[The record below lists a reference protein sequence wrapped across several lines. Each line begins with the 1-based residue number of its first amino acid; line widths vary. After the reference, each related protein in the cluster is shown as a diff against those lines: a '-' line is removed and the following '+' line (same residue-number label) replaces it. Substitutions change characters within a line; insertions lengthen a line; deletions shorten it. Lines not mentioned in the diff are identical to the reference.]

1 MSTVNALLRSLF
13 DALLSPFA
21 GLPAWVGLAVV
32 SLVVS
37 VLMLLVYK
45 RFSNQAKLEEVK
57 RQIYAGIFEIRLF
70 NDDFRAILR
79 AQGEILRHNLRYLG
93 YSLVPMAWMLVP
105 LLLIVAQLQFHY
117 GYEGLKPGEPTLLTV
132 KLKEDWSSRSLAAD
146 ATGKPRVTLQAPA
159 GFTVETPAVWSPSEK
174 ELVWRVVAER
184 PGSYELKLQ
193 AGGEPLAK
201 SSVSSGQVV
210 RRSPIRVGTSFFD
223 QLLYPAEDP
232 VPAASAVESITL
244 GYPEAEV
251 SLFGWHTHWIIA
263 FLILTIIFAFA
274 LKGLFGVTI

>member
-1 MSTVNALLRSLF
+1 MSTVNRLLRPLF
-13 DALLSPFA
+13 DALLSPFS
-21 GLPAWVGLAVV
+21 GLPAWVGLTVV

-37 VLMLLVYK
+37 VFMLLIYK
-45 RFSNQAKLEEVK
+45 RFSNQAKLEAVK
-57 RQIYAGIFEIRLF
+57 QQIYAGIFEIRLF

-105 LLLIVAQLQFHY
+105 LLLVVAQLQFHY
-117 GYEGLKPGEPTLLTV
+117 GYEGLKPGEPTLVKV

-146 ATGKPRVTLQAPA
+146 AAGKPRVALQAPA
-159 GFTVETPAVWSPSEK
+159 GLKIETPPVWSPSEK
-174 ELVWRVVAER
+174 EIAWRVVAEQ
-184 PGSYELKLQ
+184 PGTYELTLDV
-193 AGGEPLAK
+193 GGTPLTKTA
-201 SSVSSGQVV
+201 VSSTEVA
-210 RRSPIRVGTSFFD
+210 RRSPIRVAPAFFD

-232 VPAASAVESITL
+232 LPAASPVESITL

-251 SLFGWHTHWIIA
+251 SLLGFGMHWIIA
-263 FLILTIIFAFA
+263 FFILTVVFAFA

>member
-1 MSTVNALLRSLF
+1 MSTVNRLLRPLF
-13 DALLSPFA
+13 DALLSPFS
-21 GLPAWVGLAVV
+21 GLPAWVGLTVV

-37 VLMLLVYK
+37 VFMLLVYK

-79 AQGEILRHNLRYLG
+79 AQGETLRHNLRYLG
-93 YSLVPMAWMLVP
+93 YSLVPMAWMMVP
-105 LLLIVAQLQFHY
+105 LLLVVAQLQFHY
-117 GYEGLKPGEPTLLTV
+117 GYEGLKPGEPTLVKV

-146 ATGKPRVTLQAPA
+146 TTGKPRVALQAPA
-159 GFTVETPAVWSPSEK
+159 GLKIETPPVWSPSEK
-174 ELVWRVVAER
+174 EIAWRVVAER
-184 PGSYELKLQ
+184 PGSYELTLDV
-193 AGGEPLAK
+193 GGTPLTKTA
-201 SSVSSGQVV
+201 VSSRGVV
-210 RRSPIRVGTSFFD
+210 RRSPIRVAPAFFD

-232 VPAASAVESITL
+232 LPAASPVESITL

-251 SLFGWHTHWIIA
+251 SLLGFGMHWIIA
-263 FLILTIIFAFA
+263 FFILTVVFAFA

>member
-1 MSTVNALLRSLF
+1 MATLNALLRPVF

-21 GLPAWVGLAVV
+21 ALPAWVGLAVV

-37 VLMLLVYK
+37 VAVLLVYK
-45 RFSNQAKLEEVK
+45 RLSNQAKLDEVK

-105 LLLIVAQLQFHY
+105 LFLIVAQLQFHY
-117 GYEGLKPGEPTLLTV
+117 GYSGLKPGEPALLKV
-132 KLKEDWSSRSLAAD
+132 KLKEDWSARLLAAD
-146 ATGKPRVTLQAPA
+146 EAGKPRLTLEAPA
-159 GFTVETPAVWSPSEK
+159 GFRVETPAVWSPADK
-174 ELVWRVVAER
+174 EMAWRVAAER
-184 PGSYELKLQ
+184 PGSYELKLR
-193 AGGEPLAK
+193 AGGEPLSKTA
-201 SSVSSGQVV
+201 VSSDEIVH
-210 RRSPIRVGTSFFD
+210 RSPSRVAPSFLD

-232 VPAASAVESITL
+232 VPAASPVESITL

-251 SLFGWHTHWIIA
+251 NLLGWHTHWIIA
-263 FLILTIIFAFA
+263 FLILTFVFAFA
-274 LKGLFGVTI
+274 LKGLVGVTI

>member
-1 MSTVNALLRSLF
+1 MSTVNGLLRSLF
-13 DALLSPFA
+13 DALLAPFA
-21 GLPAWVGLAVV
+21 SLPALVGLAVV

-37 VLMLLVYK
+37 VLMLLTYK

-70 NDDFRAILR
+70 NDDFPAILR
-79 AQGEILRHNLRYLG
+79 AQGDILRHNLRYLG

-117 GYEGLKPGEPTLLTV
+117 GYEGLKPGEPTLLKV
-132 KLKEDWSSRSLAAD
+132 ELKEDWSSRSLAAD
-146 ATGKPRVTLQAPA
+146 AAGKPRLALEAPA
-159 GFTVETPAVWSPSEK
+159 GVKVETPAVWSPSEK
-174 ELVWRVVAER
+174 ELAWRVVAER
-184 PGSYELKLQ
+184 AGSYELKLQ
-193 AGGEPLAK
+193 AGGEPLTK
-201 SSVSSGQVV
+201 SAVSSDRIV
-210 RRSPIRVGTSFFD
+210 RRSPIRVAPTFLD

-232 VPAASAVESITL
+232 LPAASPIESITL

-251 SLFGWHTHWIIA
+251 SLLGWETHWIIA
-263 FLILTIIFAFA
+263 FLILTIVFAFA